1 MTRGKLFRL
10 NRIMNRASGKA
21 IIVPMD
27 HGATMGP
34 LKGLEDFGAASSK
47 VINGGA
53 DAVIVH
59 KGMLRCLDTDKL
71 NSGLIVH
78 LSASSKLNPK
88 KFLKTSVC
96 DVEEAICHGADG
108 VSIHVNLGVEN
119 EGEMIR
125 SMGET
130 AKECSKWGIPLLA
143 MMYTHGTAPGKR
155 KESIKIS
162 ARIGAELG
170 ADIIKCPYTGD
181 EESFAEV
188 VDGCPVP
195 VLIAGGEKTDN
206 ESALKLIE
214 GAMLSGAA
222 GLSMGRNA
230 FQHESP
236 ELFIKAAC
244 SIVHNGLTA
253 DQAHE
258 KFILEDL
265 SDILQETA

>member
-1 MTRGKLFRL
+1 MIRGKLFRL
-10 NRIMNRASGKA
+10 NRIMNRDSGKT
-21 IIVPMD
+21 IVVPMD

-34 LKGLEDFGAASSK
+34 LRGLENLGDASADI
-47 VINGGA
+47 VNGGA

-59 KGMLRCLDTDKL
+59 KGMLKCLDLKKL
-71 NSGLIVH
+71 KSGLIVH

-88 KFLKTSVC
+88 PLVKASVC

-143 MMYTHGTAPGKR
+143 MMYTHGTEPGKR
-155 KESIKIS
+155 KENIKIS

-188 VDGCPVP
+188 VEGCPVP

-214 GAMLSGAA
+214 GAMNSGAA

-230 FQHESP
+230 FQHEKP

-253 DQAHE
+253 EQACE
-258 KFILEDL
+258 KLILEDL